1 MKKIYVILILLGFLG
16 HQLRAQQSKAII
28 NSTLSGQIIDEKTKE
43 PIIGAS
49 IQIKGT
55 THGVQTDAEGKF
67 YFQTGQKFPYTLTI
81 SFIGYQKTEYVANST
96 PLKISLKEEIKQLNE
111 VVVVGYGSQRR
122 KDITG
127 SVASVSK
134 ESLNQV
140 TSSSDNLLRGA
151 VAGVVVTQG
160 SGQPGASSSIRI
172 RGGNSITGGNEPL
185 YVIDGVLV
193 YNDNANS
200 TAGNTLAGAG
210 LNVLSTINPSD
221 IESIEV
227 LKDAS
232 ATAIYGSRGA
242 NGVVII
248 NTKKGTRGVNTVSY
262 SAYYGTQ
269 QVTKKLSLLNGR
281 QWATLRNDIQA
292 GIGQTP
298 SFTSSQ
304 LETLGNGYDWQS
316 AAFRDAPIQNH
327 QISFSGGDEHSRYNV
342 SGGYFSQDGVMLA
355 SDFKRFSARINYEKN
370 ISDDF
375 KFGITS
381 TTSSSLLNGISA
393 NNSSANLSAPN
404 TLAGVLLQS
413 PAVPIYNADGS
424 FNVVTNPYVAS
435 VNGYIQNPIA
445 DLVSTVNQTKVNRIL
460 TSLFGE
466 YKITNDLLA
475 KVTLNGDLIDSKQN
489 YYAPSFTTNGAAN
502 KGVAVVGN
510 RNVTTWL
517 NENTLSYNKAF
528 GVNHQISAIAGY
540 TVQQTEGEIATANS
554 YGFVNDINKYN
565 ALQDG
570 TAGKPLSD
578 AYKSVLKSWLGRLNY
593 SLFQRYHFTVSAR
606 ADGSSRFGS
615 SSRWGFFPSAGFS
628 WNITDEEF
636 AKNISGVSDI
646 KLRLSTGT
654 TGNQEIA
661 DYLSLASLGSTN
673 YNLGGTNL
681 TGFSPTRLSNPD
693 LKWEKTT
700 QSNIGLDV
708 SLFEKRVNFIFDAY
722 YKKTTDLLVN
732 VPVPLSSGYGSV
744 LQNIGAV
751 ENKGIEFSVNTE
763 NIQTD
768 NFKWNT
774 SANIAFNRNQVLE
787 IGNGVQQFFPT
798 VPSGVLSLQQPVIVK
813 VGYPLGTFWGYLTD
827 GLYQNSSEI
836 ASQPT
841 LNGIAATKPGDRRYK
856 DISGVAGVPDGKISA
871 AYDKVDLGSAQPL
884 FSAAF
889 SNTLSYKGIDLNFS
903 FQGVYGNKIFNALRQ
918 QLEIPSL
925 AANVSGEL
933 ANYWTIT
940 NPNTDIPRAANSPAA
955 VVSDRTVEDGSFVRL
970 KTLTLGYTVPK
981 IISEKFKLTNVK
993 VYVSG
998 TNLFTWT
1005 KYSGFDPE
1013 VSSYEQ
1019 SNLYPGVDYGAYP
1032 NARTITA
1039 GLNISF

>member
-1 MKKIYVILILLGFLG
+1 MKKIYVILLMLALGT
-16 HQLRAQQSKAII
+16 QLKAQQNKVII
-28 NSTLSGQIIDEKTKE
+28 NSTLSGIVLDEKTKE
-43 PIIGAS
+43 PIPGAS

-55 THGVQTDAEGKF
+55 THGVLTDASGKF
-67 YFQTGQKFPYTLTI
+67 YFQTGQKFPYTLVV
-81 SFIGYQKTEYVANST
+81 SFIGYQKIEYIANGT
-96 PLKISLKEEIKQLNE
+96 PVTIALKESVKELNE
-111 VVVVGYGSQRR
+111 VVVVGYGTQNR

-140 TSSSDNLLRGA
+140 SSSADNLLRGA
-151 VAGVVVTQG
+151 VAGVVVTQS

-200 TAGNTLAGAG
+200 SAGNALAGAG

-248 NTKKGTRGVNTVSY
+248 NTKKGTRGVNNVSY
-262 SAYYGTQ
+262 SFYYGTQ
-269 QVTKKLSLLNGR
+269 QVTKKLSLLNG
-281 QWATLRNDIQA
+281 QKWAKLRNDIQT

-298 SFTSSQ
+298 SFTASQ
-304 LETLGNGYDWQS
+304 IEALGNGFDWQS
-316 AAFRDAPIQNH
+316 AAFREAPIQNH
-327 QISFSGGDEHSRYNV
+327 QISFIGGDERSRYNV
-342 SGGYFSQDGVMLA
+342 SGGYFGQDGVIIG
-355 SDFKRFSARINYEKN
+355 SDFKRYSARVNYEKN
-370 ISDDF
+370 ISNVF
-375 KFGITS
+375 KFGLTS
-381 TTSSSLLNGISA
+381 TTSSSHLNGISA
-393 NNSSANLSAPN
+393 NNSSANLGAPN

-424 FNVVTNPYVAS
+424 YNVTTNPYVAS

-445 DLVSTVNQTKVNRIL
+445 DLASTVNQTKVVRVL
-460 TSLFGE
+460 SSLFGE
-466 YKITNDLLA
+466 YNLSNDLTA
-475 KVTLNGDLIDSKQN
+475 KVTLNGDLISTKQN

-502 KGVAVVGN
+502 KGVASVGN

-517 NENTLSYNKAF
+517 NENTLTYNKAINQ
-528 GVNHQISAIAGY
+528 NHQISALVGY

-570 TAGKPLSD
+570 TAGKPFSD
-578 AYKSVLKSWLGRLNY
+578 AYKSVLKSWLGRVNY
-593 SLFQRYHFTVSAR
+593 SLLQRYHFTFSAR

-615 SSRWGFFPSAGFS
+615 ASRWGFFPSAGFS
-628 WNITDEEF
+628 WNITDEDF
-636 AKNISGVSDI
+636 AKDISGISSL
-646 KLRLSTGT
+646 KLRLSTGA

-673 YNLGGTNL
+673 YTLGGTNL

-708 SLFEKRVNFIFDAY
+708 SLFDKRVSLVFDAY

-751 ENKGIEFSVNTE
+751 ENKGIEFALTTE
-763 NIQTD
+763 NIRGEDFNWKT
-768 NFKWNT
+768 T
-774 SANIAFNRNQVLE
+774 GNIAFNRNQVLE

-813 VGYPLGTFWGYLTD
+813 VGYPLGTFWGYQTD
-827 GLYQNSSEI
+827 GVFQSSSEI
-836 ASQPT
+836 ASQAT
-841 LNGIAATKPGDRRYK
+841 LNGVAATKPGDRRYK
-856 DISGVAGVPDGKISA
+856 DISGPNGVPDGKISA
-871 AYDKVDLGSAQPL
+871 AYDKVNLGSAQPL
-884 FSAAF
+884 FTADL
-889 SNTLSYKGIDLNFS
+889 SNTLTYRGFDLTFS

-918 QLEIPSL
+918 QLEIPNL
-925 AANVSGEL
+925 ANNVSAEL
-933 ANYWTIT
+933 ANYWTPT
-940 NPNTDIPRAANSPAA
+940 NTNTDVPRAANSPAA

-970 KTLTLGYTVPK
+970 KTLTLGYTLPK
-981 IISEKFKLTNVK
+981 TFSEKFKLSNVK

-998 TNLFTWT
+998 TNLLTWT

-1013 VSSYEQ
+1013 ISSYEQ
-1019 SNLYPGVDYGAYP
+1019 SNLYPGIDYGAYP

-1039 GLNISF
+1039 GLNVSF